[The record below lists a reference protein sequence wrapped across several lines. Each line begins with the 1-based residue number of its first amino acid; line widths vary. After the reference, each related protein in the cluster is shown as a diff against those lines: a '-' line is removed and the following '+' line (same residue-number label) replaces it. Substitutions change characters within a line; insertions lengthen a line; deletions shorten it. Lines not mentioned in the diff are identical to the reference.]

1 MILVLLGTQN
11 NSFHRLLEKIDE
23 LIEKEVINEKVLV
36 QAGYTKYESKNM
48 RIFDLIPQ
56 EELDRYQEQAD
67 LIITHGGVGSIIS
80 SIKKGKKVIAVP
92 RLHEYQEHVND
103 HQKQIVESFDKK
115 GYIIGID
122 GVEELESA
130 IIRMQDFTPVK
141 YEENNEKSNSKML
154 KIIEEF
160 IEKIWVSRRNIGGNK
175 HKKIS
180 SKKLFAREK
189 RTDKTENKTRK
200 YKIYRE

>member
-23 LIEKEVINEKVLV
+23 LINKGIINKEEQILV

-48 RIFDLIPQ
+48 RIFDLIPS
-56 EELDRYQEQAD
+56 EELERYQDNAD

-80 SIKKGKKVIAVP
+80 SIKKGKKVIAIP

-103 HQKQIVESFDKK
+103 HQKQIIESFNKK
-115 GYIIGID
+115 GYIMGLSSVD
-122 GVEELESA
+122 ELEDA
-130 IIRMQDFTPVK
+130 MGKIADFIPKK
-141 YEENNEKSNSKML
+141 YEHGGNKENKIV

-160 IEKIWVSRRNIGGNK
+160 IEKI
-175 HKKIS
+175 
-180 SKKLFAREK
+180 
-189 RTDKTENKTRK
+189 
-200 YKIYRE
+200 

>member
-160 IEKIWVSRRNIGGNK
+160 IEKI
-175 HKKIS
+175 
-180 SKKLFAREK
+180 
-189 RTDKTENKTRK
+189 
-200 YKIYRE
+200 